1 MARSFQGNKIATMN
15 RILIIM
21 DPAHQEQVALMRGIE
36 LARTTGARLEVV
48 AFAHEYLDSL
58 PGDKVVR
65 DNARQTLIE
74 HRQKWLEQMLALA
87 DCTDLDIQAHTVWE
101 KRIHHWI
108 NQHCQQQRIDTVVKT
123 GHRSETFLYT
133 PTDWHLIRECPAPVM
148 LVSDHKWRR
157 AHPIL
162 AAVDLSSDKPAKKAL
177 NVKIIDKAWHLAK
190 ALDTE
195 LHLVHALHVSE
206 VLADLEIIDLPA
218 HTRQREQALQ
228 PAVDHL
234 CNTWHL
240 SREQVHLAAG
250 PAHKVIP
257 RVANRIKA
265 DMVVIGTTGKTGLA
279 AKVIGNTAEKVLSHL
294 RTDLLTLRPDE

>member
-1 MARSFQGNKIATMN
+1 MG
-15 RILIIM
+15 
-21 DPAHQEQVALMRGIE
+21 H
-36 LARTTGARLEVV
+36 RTGKNHRRPLEVV

-157 AHPIL
+157 THPIL

-190 ALDTE
+190 LWILNSIWYTHCTFQRYSPTWKS
-195 LHLVHALHVSE
+195 LTCQ
-206 VLADLEIIDLPA
+206 P

-234 CNTWHL
+234 CNTWYL
-240 SREQVHLAAG
+240 SRNRSTWQ
-250 PAHKVIP
+250 PAP
-257 RVANRIKA
+257 RTRSFPVWR
-265 DMVVIGTTGKTGLA
+265 TGSK
-279 AKVIGNTAEKVLSHL
+279 
-294 RTDLLTLRPDE
+294 RTWW

>member
-1 MARSFQGNKIATMN
+1 
-15 RILIIM
+15 M
-21 DPAHQEQVALMRGIE
+21 DPAHQEQVALTRGIQ
-36 LARTTGARLEVV
+36 LARATGARMEVV
-48 AFAHEYLDSL
+48 AFIHEYLDSL
-58 PGDKVVR
+58 PGDAAVR
-65 DNARQTLIE
+65 ENARTTLIE

-87 DCTDLDIQAHTVWE
+87 DCQDLSVSAHTVWE

-108 NQHCQQQRIDTVVKT
+108 TRHCKQKRVDTVVKT

-133 PTDWHLIRECPAPVM
+133 PTDWHLIRECPAAVM
-148 LVSDHKWRR
+148 LVSNHKWRK

-177 NVKIIDKAWHLAK
+177 NVKVIDRAWHLAK

-206 VLADLEIIDLPA
+206 VLADLELIDLPA

-228 PAVDHL
+228 PVVEHL
-234 CNTWHL
+234 RHTWHL
-240 SREQVHLAAG
+240 APEQIHLAGG

-257 RVANRIKA
+257 SVANRIKA